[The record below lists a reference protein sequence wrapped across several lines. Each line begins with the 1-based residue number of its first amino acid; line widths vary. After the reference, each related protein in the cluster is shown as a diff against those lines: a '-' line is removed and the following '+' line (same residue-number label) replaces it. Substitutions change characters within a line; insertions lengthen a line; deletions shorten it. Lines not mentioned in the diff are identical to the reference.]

1 MLFLVRIALVL
12 FAIILLQQTF
22 FHEVRS
28 ILRSDLQ
35 FSASLSMSIN
45 SDISCLPAIM
55 ASDASKLHFDEFP
68 TEPLDISQ
76 WFSKC
81 LLTTQDFQGRVR
93 NADNEQENYSLQSIF
108 LIGFYW
114 NLDEL
119 IWSADEANIRYLTA
133 DAILEH
139 TPDMPVDEQALL
151 REDEVLMLFNHAPTH
166 RKAQISL
173 RRALLD
179 AFPEGHSLYYRVQS
193 VNKAIGAADLYQGSR
208 LLLAL
213 REIVAAQTRS
223 ERPIFSN
230 AAMRISRELVTL
242 SDASAT
248 QFHEAI
254 FLLEKHINILSLVGH
269 AHAEQEFV
277 TDFIEQMLHHPK
289 PLFVTLQKTLLK
301 VTRIMYPI
309 RLRVY
314 ALPYF
319 IMCPFVLL
327 MQP

>member
-1 MLFLVRIALVL
+1 M
-12 FAIILLQQTF
+12 
-22 FHEVRS
+22 
-28 ILRSDLQ
+28 
-35 FSASLSMSIN
+35 
-45 SDISCLPAIM
+45 
-55 ASDASKLHFDEFP
+55 
-68 TEPLDISQ
+68 
-76 WFSKC
+76 
-81 LLTTQDFQGRVR
+81 
-93 NADNEQENYSLQSIF
+93 
-108 LIGFYW
+108 
-114 NLDEL
+114 
-119 IWSADEANIRYLTA
+119 
-133 DAILEH
+133 
-139 TPDMPVDEQALL
+139 
-151 REDEVLMLFNHAPTH
+151 
-166 RKAQISL
+166 
-173 RRALLD
+173 
-179 AFPEGHSLYYRVQS
+179 
-193 VNKAIGAADLYQGSR
+193 
-208 LLLAL
+208 AL

-254 FLLEKHINILSLVGH
+254 FFLEKHINILSLVGH